1 MGTKTFMW
9 TARTI
14 RNLRLAVRE
23 TQVRFAGR
31 VGVNRSALS
40 AWEAG
45 KKNPSITHQA
55 TLDEIANS
63 AGVTTRTLSRS

>member
-1 MGTKTFMW
+1 MATKTFMW
-9 TARTI
+9 TAKKI
-14 RNLRLAVRE
+14 RNLRIAVRE
-23 TQVRFAGR
+23 TQVGFAGR

-45 KKNPSITHQA
+45 KKNPSITNQA
-55 TLDEIANS
+55 TLDEIASS